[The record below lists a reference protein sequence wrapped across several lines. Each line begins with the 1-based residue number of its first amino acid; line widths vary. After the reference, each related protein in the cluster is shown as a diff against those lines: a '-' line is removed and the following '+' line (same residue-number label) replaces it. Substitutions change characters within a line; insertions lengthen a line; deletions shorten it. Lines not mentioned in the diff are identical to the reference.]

1 MRRVHDLVAFCIPYE
16 MEDVIAEVTGADRIE
31 ITNYPALEFA
41 RRVYKLG
48 RMALR
53 SRALAQALVPPMR
66 VPRLTREYELF
77 FPVFNHPFELFALAA
92 VPDWRAR
99 SRKAVCLVSELWVQE
114 LPEYLIELLAQ
125 FDHLFVSTQHAAA
138 DVARIVGK
146 PCSYLPLGVDVP
158 RFSPYPDE
166 APRSIDVCNIGRR
179 SPTTHAA
186 LLQLARAR
194 RLFYFYDTV
203 RASGPGGKQLTFHVG
218 DPAEHRSFLASI
230 LRRSRYYLTYRARV
244 NEPEQ
249 TVGHEEISGRFY
261 EGVAAGAVLLGEPPR
276 SAEFDRQFGWPDAV
290 VRLPFDSPNVGEFLT
305 ALDRDPQRLERI
317 RRTNAREA
325 ALRHDWLYRLETVF
339 ATVALDPTQAM
350 RARRKQLGELA
361 RAGAEAAEAPP
372 ERSRSTLVR

>member
-1 MRRVHDLVAFCIPYE
+1 GAVEWSRRL
-16 MEDVIAEVTGADRIE
+16 
-31 ITNYPALEFA
+31 
-41 RRVYKLG
+41 YKLG
-48 RMALR
+48 RKTLR
-53 SRALAQALVPPMR
+53 SRALARALVPR
-66 VPRLTREYELF
+66 LAVPRLEREYELF

-125 FDHLFVSTQHAAA
+125 FDHLFVSTQHVVA

-146 PCSYLPLGVDVP
+146 PCSYLPIGADVL

-186 LLQLARAR
+186 LLELARNR
-194 RLFYFYDTV
+194 GLFYFYDTV
-203 RASGPGGKQLTFHVG
+203 RASGAGGKQLTFHVG

-249 TVGHEEISGRFY
+249 TEGHEEISGRFY

-276 SAEFDRQFGWPDAV
+276 SPEFDRQFGWQDAV

-305 ALDRDPQRLERI
+305 GLDRDPQRLERI

-325 ALRHDWLYRLETVF
+325 ALRHDWVYRLETVF
-339 ATVALDPTQAM
+339 ATVGLDPTQEM
-350 RARRKQLGELA
+350 RARRKQLAELA
-361 RAGAEAAEAPP
+361 RSTAEATEASPG
-372 ERSRSTLVR
+372 RSRSSLVR

>member
-16 MEDVIAEVTGADRIE
+16 MEDVIAGVTGADRIE
-31 ITNYPALEFA
+31 ITDYPALEFA

-53 SRALAQALVPPMR
+53 SRALAGALVPSMR
-66 VPRLTREYELF
+66 VPRLSRDYELF

-99 SRKAVCLVSELWVQE
+99 SRKAVCLISEIWVQE
-114 LPEYLIELLAQ
+114 LPEYLIELLSQ
-125 FDHLFVSTQHAAA
+125 FDHLFVSTQHPVA

-166 APRSIDVCNIGRR
+166 SLRSIDVCNIGRR

-186 LLQLARAR
+186 LLELASNR

-218 DPAEHRSFLASI
+218 NPAEHRSFLASI
-230 LRRSRYYLTYRARV
+230 LRRSRYYLAYRARV

-249 TVGHEEISGRFY
+249 TVGHEEIAGRFY
-261 EGVAAGAVLLGEPPR
+261 EGVAAGAVLLGEPPH
-276 SAEFDRQFGWPDAV
+276 SPEFDRQFGWQDAV
-290 VRLPFDSPNVGEFLT
+290 VRLPFDAPNVGEFLT

-339 ATVALDPTQAM
+339 AAVGLEPTQQM

-361 RAGAEAAEAPP
+361 GATAEAAEAPL
-372 ERSRSTLVR
+372 ERSRSSVVR